1 MPEADL
7 RIAGTGP
14 HEAVLRELAAG
25 LPNVFFEGLLGGAS
39 LARLFRGARAVVVPS
54 LFPETFG
61 YVVLESFAAG
71 TPVVVHEEGGAL
83 QETGVLSGGG
93 LGYRSDGELLLALR
107 RMIHDEELRAELAA
121 RLRPAHWRMV
131 RDGAHS

>member
-1 MPEADL
+1 M
-7 RIAGTGP
+7 
-14 HEAVLRELAAG
+14 
-25 LPNVFFEGLLGGAS
+25 
-39 LARLFRGARAVVVPS
+39 
-54 LFPETFG
+54 
-61 YVVLESFAAG
+61 G

-121 RLRPAHWRMV
+121 QASPSALENGPRRRTFIITLN
-131 RDGAHS
+131 